1 MSEVKTKKRWNVLDI
16 AVIVLVVFALIGLW
30 QRQNLQN
37 LFTTDEVLERYAVT
51 FEIRKVRSTTIDQL
65 EKGEMLYIEQ
75 DGEQITLGTLSEQLS
90 VAAATVYL
98 QDRDGNTVKAVY
110 PQDDHEYLL
119 DASGVLRCEG
129 VEHDGSFLLGG
140 KTYLAVNQT
149 VLAKSETVD
158 VEIRITGIEKAK

>member
-16 AVIVLVVFALIGLW
+16 AVIVLLLFALIGLW

-37 LFTTDEVLERYAVT
+37 LFTTDEVLERYTVT
-51 FEIRKVRSTTIDQL
+51 FEIRKVRSTTIDRL
-65 EKGEMLYIEQ
+65 EKGEMLYVEQ
-75 DGEQITLGTLSEQLS
+75 DGEHLALGTLSEQLS

-119 DASGVLRCEG
+119 DASGVLHCEG

-140 KTYLAVNQT
+140 KTYLAVNQA
-149 VLAKSETVD
+149 VLAKSETAD
-158 VEIRITGIEKAK
+158 VEIRITGIEKVK